1 MFGIFFATRRQGF
14 IGGLLSSG
22 GWILP
27 VTGIGFAGLFREEI
41 AEMRND
47 ITSKKIS
54 RIIITVYY
62 FNCNKRMRLNFLKLF
77 FDVS

>member
-1 MFGIFFATRRQGF
+1 MEIWFDLRFFIFCHNVGVKRVFGIFSATRRQGF

-22 GWILP
+22 SWILP

-54 RIIITVYY
+54 
-62 FNCNKRMRLNFLKLF
+62 
-77 FDVS
+77 

>member
-1 MFGIFFATRRQGF
+1 MFGIFSATRRQGF

-41 AEMRND
+41 AEIRND
-47 ITSKKIS
+47 ITSKKLS
-54 RIIITVYY
+54 LT
-62 FNCNKRMRLNFLKLF
+62 FL
-77 FDVS
+77 

>member
-1 MFGIFFATRRQGF
+1 MFGIFSATRRQGF

-41 AEMRND
+41 AEIGND
-47 ITSKKIS
+47 LVIDFEHTPQTI
-54 RIIITVYY
+54 RAGIRGDYDA
-62 FNCNKRMRLNFLKLF
+62 MAAA
-77 FDVS
+77 